1 MQIKETMRC
10 FGIKESKGTF
20 EGKEFSSTTFHLEAT
35 LAENSAGRSLG
46 IVTRPFKF
54 GDATEFDKWSK
65 IPDRAFP
72 IHVEVVFTVNAGADN
87 GAVLNRW
94 ISSQRKQFSQ
104 KQRQMPK
111 YLIQSVERGAFL
123 VPDQNNEPRWER
135 NLKKCVSGVLTDLDN
150 VRGKR
155 MNCPA
160 HIVVIT

>member
-72 IHVEVVFTVNAGADN
+72 INVEVVFTVNAGSDN
-87 GAVLNRW
+87 GVVLKLVD
-94 ISSQRKQFSQ
+94 IKPAQTVQ
-104 KQRQMPK
+104 PK
-111 YLIQSVERGAFL
+111 AAA
-123 VPDQNNEPRWER
+123 N
-135 NLKKCVSGVLTDLDN
+135 
-150 VRGKR
+150 
-155 MNCPA
+155 A
-160 HIVVIT
+160 